1 MACVWNVANFCHFRA
16 VFMRI
21 HPVSG
26 CPKRALHIY
35 IYFTLYILF
44 CIYIIFY
51 FLHFYFF
58 SFIRHSFYWFH
69 SSLSFSF
76 SLSFILYT
84 FFIFILCIFILYT
97 LYLGVGQKLN
107 QRVEGLSGPSLP
119 HRGPDVPPAP
129 LPPPWPLGRS
139 VCPACNA

>member
-1 MACVWNVANFCHFRA
+1 MSGMSLISATSAPCSCEFIQSAVAQKGHCIF
-16 VFMRI
+16 
-21 HPVSG
+21 
-26 CPKRALHIY
+26 IY
-35 IYFTLYILF
+35 ILHYIYYFAFILYFTFYI
-44 CIYIIFY
+44 
-51 FLHFYFF
+51 
-58 SFIRHSFYWFH
+58 FI
-69 SSLSFSF
+69 F
-76 SLSFILYT
+76 SLSSVILFTGFILLYHVHFLCHSFFT
-84 FFIFILCIFILYT
+84 LFFIFILCIFILYT